1 MYPYVP
7 PQVQTAEEIE
17 TETDLIDE
25 DFIDLKTKYNEV
37 NGVATEQKKQ
47 QQITNLVDDVIDENS
62 PFQNLRTEDIWIE
75 ADLFDINDSKETTEI
90 SNDTLKNISK
100 NDPFLD
106 FTVQIEQVISDI
118 FDDVNVTDD
127 KVTEEKVTVK
137 DVTDDEVTAEDV
149 IDNEIVSVDALS
161 DDEEPEEISAVPA
174 NVQWNPKKTTVS
186 ADTRPR
192 TYLSTYYSSAVRVA
206 NKIKNKYRKKI
217 LRKRNLRKTWPTTKV
232 IKSQQIG

>member
-1 MYPYVP
+1 MKLSFLLKQATLQNIEETENARIQNASNINSGRLFTLKIEDPLFTVIEVLDDPNVEHKKEMYPYVP

-90 SNDTLKNISK
+90 SNNTLKNISK

-106 FTVQIEQVISDI
+106 FTV
-118 FDDVNVTDD
+118 
-127 KVTEEKVTVK
+127 
-137 DVTDDEVTAEDV
+137 
-149 IDNEIVSVDALS
+149 
-161 DDEEPEEISAVPA
+161 
-174 NVQWNPKKTTVS
+174 
-186 ADTRPR
+186 
-192 TYLSTYYSSAVRVA
+192 
-206 NKIKNKYRKKI
+206 
-217 LRKRNLRKTWPTTKV
+217 
-232 IKSQQIG
+232 